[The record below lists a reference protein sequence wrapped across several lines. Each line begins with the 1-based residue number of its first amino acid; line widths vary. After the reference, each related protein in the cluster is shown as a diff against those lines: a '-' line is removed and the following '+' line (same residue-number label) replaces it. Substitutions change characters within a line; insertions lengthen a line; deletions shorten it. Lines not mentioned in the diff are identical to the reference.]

1 LAKAGPVFRPQITIR
16 LEAVAVAGLD
26 VRLIVAVAE
35 KLELGRLVDLA
46 NRSGGMPVW
55 YRACS
60 LRDLAASVIAKQK
73 RVIQ

>member
-1 LAKAGPVFRPQITIR
+1 LVKAGPVFRPQITIR

-55 YRACS
+55 PKAGS
-60 LRDLAASVIAKQK
+60 LRDL
-73 RVIQ
+73 

>member
-1 LAKAGPVFRPQITIR
+1 LAKAGPVFRLQIAIR

-55 YRACS
+55 TKAGS
-60 LRDLAASVIAKQK
+60 LRDL
-73 RVIQ
+73 